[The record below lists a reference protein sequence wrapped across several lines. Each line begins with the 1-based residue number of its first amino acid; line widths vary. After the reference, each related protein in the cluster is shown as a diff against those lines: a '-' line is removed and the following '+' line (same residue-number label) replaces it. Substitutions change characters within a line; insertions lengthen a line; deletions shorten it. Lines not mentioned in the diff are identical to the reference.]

1 MRWPTNFTCEICG
14 KNRGKQFDHLK
25 CSQIRKGYAHPD
37 SKTKPTAFTEK
48 RINKFLKSLG
58 E

>member
-14 KNRGKQFDHLK
+14 KNRGQQFDHSK
-25 CSQIRKGYAHPD
+25 CSDIRKSYNASD
-37 SKTKPTAFTEK
+37 SKKKPTVLTEK
-48 RINKFLKSLG
+48 RINQFLKSLG